1 MKIERRRAP
10 RYESRGGE
18 LVVLPVPVS
27 VQVVDISVA
36 GVLLQSS
43 RPVRVGTRG
52 SLRLNIGGAPFLV
65 AVDVR
70 RVSAGPAGK
79 DLTYRIGAE
88 FVSITAEHRQVID
101 RFTNQ

>member
-1 MKIERRRAP
+1 MMNERRRAP
-10 RYESRGGE
+10 RYASKGGE
-18 LVVLPVPVS
+18 LVLLPAPMS

-36 GVLLQSS
+36 GVLLQAS

-70 RVSAGPAGK
+70 RVSAGPAGN

-88 FVSITAEHRQVID
+88 FVSISPEHRQVID